1 MKVLLVLPTMNRFLV
16 RQKAASSPL
25 GLLAIASYIKAKGHI
40 VKIVDLTVK
49 TENIKKHIRSFEP
62 DVVGLSV
69 MSALA
74 GNSAIKVS
82 KAVKEFNKIVVWG
95 GRLPSSL
102 PELCLKES
110 CVDFAVIGEG
120 EITFSELLHT
130 IETGEPFNNIAG
142 LAFADENGLH
152 INKDREFADLAAF
165 PVLDW
170 SIVNPK
176 KYAQKYFLCE
186 KMMYSYFSKGC
197 PGKCTYCF
205 NPSYHRSVH
214 RKRPPE
220 HVIEEIEYLVK
231 NYGIDGIYFADEFW
245 YPGKDDM
252 QTFFRLIEE
261 RNLKFV
267 WGCQSRLG
275 TFSREDFQH
284 MFDTGCRW
292 ILFGVESGCEKRNKE
307 TKKNIDI
314 KGAKETF
321 DICREVGIITQSSF
335 IIGYPGETEE
345 ELKQTVT
352 YAFSLEADLLPLNGF
367 YPQPDSDL
375 YNEIVSSKLF
385 TPPKSIKEWSKIEV
399 GEVNKA
405 NISKVPSKDLKVL
418 HFYTQWLGFSQ
429 NGSISWESYTIAK
442 KMAIDALKDIA
453 KLGPIFFFI
462 GALVRAR
469 NFLTVF
475 WYANAYPKILK
486 KYGIDKKK

>member
-1 MKVLLVLPTMNRFLV
+1 MNRFLI
-16 RQKAASSPL
+16 RQKAPSVPL
-25 GLLAIASYIKAKGHI
+25 GLLAVASYIKVKGHT
-40 VKIVDLTVK
+40 VKIIDMTVK
-49 TENIKKHIRSFEP
+49 TENIEKHIKTFAP

-74 GNSAIKVS
+74 SNRAIKVS
-82 KAVKEFNKIVVWG
+82 KIAKKHNKPVVWG

-102 PELCLKES
+102 PELCLQED
-110 CVDFAVIGEG
+110 CVDFVVIGEG
-120 EITFSELLHT
+120 EITFLELLNSM
-130 IETGEPFNNIAG
+130 ENDKSYYNIDG
-142 LAFADENGLH
+142 LAFMDQGGVR
-152 INKDREFADLAAF
+152 INKNREFADLSAY

-170 SIVNPK
+170 SLINPNH
-176 KYAQKYFLCE
+176 YVQKYFLCE

-197 PGKCTYCF
+197 PGKCTFCF
-205 NPSYHRSVH
+205 NPNYHRSVH
-214 RKRPPE
+214 RKRSPE
-220 HVIEEIEYLVK
+220 HVVEEIECLIK
-231 NYGIDGIYFADEFW
+231 DYGIDGIYFADEFW
-245 YPGKDDM
+245 YPGKEDM

-275 TFSREDFQH
+275 TFSREDLQQ
-284 MFDTGCRW
+284 MYNSGCRW
-292 ILFGVESGCEKRNKE
+292 ILFGIESGCEERLRSI
-307 TKKNIDI
+307 KKGIYLG
-314 KGAKETF
+314 KAKETY
-321 DICREVGIITQSSF
+321 DNCKEIGIITQSSF

-352 YAFSLEADLLPLNGF
+352 YAFGLEADLLPFNGF

-375 YNEIVSSKLF
+375 YKEVVNSKLF
-385 TPPKSIKEWSKIEV
+385 EPPKTLKAWSKIEV
-399 GEVNKA
+399 GEVNKT
-405 NISKVPSKDLKVL
+405 NLSKVPRKDLIVL

-469 NFLTVF
+469 NFLTVV

-486 KYGIDKKK
+486 KYGIDRKK